1 MSYRNKKTLAFT
13 RVFLFKLPS
22 SAQNPTE
29 SDAMRIES
37 WEVSTIR
44 LLWAELPPH
53 GMLLD
58 MSLKWTNLSLHPLK
72 IKKHRRML
80 RHPITVVTATSFV
93 LTMEPVMNA
102 LTNALTRSPIPI
114 FLVLDE
120 TKQAN
125 PMAVATARIL
135 PHIGIVPPIGTRVSI
150 VRPRM
155 TTPAAIIRM

>member
-1 MSYRNKKTLAFT
+1 
-13 RVFLFKLPS
+13 
-22 SAQNPTE
+22 
-29 SDAMRIES
+29 
-37 WEVSTIR
+37 
-44 LLWAELPPH
+44 
-53 GMLLD
+53 
-58 MSLKWTNLSLHPLK
+58 
-72 IKKHRRML
+72 
-80 RHPITVVTATSFV
+80 
-93 LTMEPVMNA
+93 VMNA